1 MLGIEQTDITEKI
14 SDYAVGFSYADA
26 SESAITSAKLFT
38 LECIGHMLS
47 GARQPVGGLVVE
59 MIRELGATE
68 QACVFGGAFRTS
80 IAEAAYVNG
89 ALAHADELEALARCP
104 AQGSSRRSLPASPSA
119 RRAAPPAPNTSP
131 RSSPV
136 SRYRGD

>member
-1 MLGIEQTDITEKI
+1 MTATLGIEQTDITEKI

-38 LECIGHMLS
+38 LECIGHMFS
-47 GARQPVGGLVVE
+47 GSRQPVGGLIMA

-68 QACVFGGAFRTS
+68 QACVFGGAFGTS

-89 ALAHADELEALARCP
+89 ALPHADELEAC
-104 AQGSSRRSLPASPSA
+104 GSLPGTGLIPPITA
-119 RRAAPPAPNTSP
+119 RPAVGAAG
-131 RSSPV
+131 RS
-136 SRYRGD
+136 R

>member
-1 MLGIEQTDITEKI
+1 MTAMLGTEQTDITEKI
-14 SDYAVGFSYADA
+14 SDYAVGFAYADA

-47 GARQPVGGLVVE
+47 GARQPVGGLVME

-89 ALAHADELEALARCP
+89 ALAHADELEA
-104 AQGSSRRSLPASPSA
+104 
-119 RRAAPPAPNTSP
+119 
-131 RSSPV
+131 
-136 SRYRGD
+136 